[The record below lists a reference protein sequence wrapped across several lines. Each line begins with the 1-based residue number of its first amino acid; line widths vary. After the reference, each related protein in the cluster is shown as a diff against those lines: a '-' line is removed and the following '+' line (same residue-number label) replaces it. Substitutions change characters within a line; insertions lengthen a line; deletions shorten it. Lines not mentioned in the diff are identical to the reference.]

1 MTHICISQI
10 IIIGSE
16 SGLSPDWCQA
26 IIRNNDGIL
35 LFGPLGRNFSEI
47 SVEIYSFSFK
57 KMHLK
62 MSGKWRPSCL
72 GLNVLTT
79 RASVAT
85 AQVSS
90 CSWVNHTKG
99 WVTTRITLSHKSHNA
114 QIPYLT
120 MHHFVTEMCT
130 WVQRNGALWDIC
142 PMHRGVCE
150 MSIILRSLHFHNEL
164 A

>member
-1 MTHICISQI
+1 MKQYSKKFNKGNTFRKWQSFWSGHYHECNIFVWNWSNAMDIWSTQRILMACCLTHWGRVTHICISQI

-16 SGLSPDWCQA
+16 SGLSPDRRQA

-47 SVEIYSFSFK
+47 SVEIYSFSFENMPIWK
-57 KMHLK
+57 CLENGGHLV
-62 MSGKWRPSCL
+62 SASISCL

-90 CSWVNHTKG
+90 CSWV
-99 WVTTRITLSHKSHNA
+99 
-114 QIPYLT
+114 
-120 MHHFVTEMCT
+120 
-130 WVQRNGALWDIC
+130 
-142 PMHRGVCE
+142 
-150 MSIILRSLHFHNEL
+150 
-164 A
+164 